1 MDNNID
7 TIQLDIFSEELNY
20 NEENLFVDFE
30 LAETIV
36 IPVSEDFN

>member
-1 MDNNID
+1 MENNID
-7 TIQLDIFSEELNY
+7 TIQLDIFSEDLNH
-20 NEENLFVDFE
+20 NEENFFVDFE